1 MRKLTMAEL
10 GRKTVEECRQAEKLP
25 VVVVLDQVRSMYNVG
40 SVFRTADA
48 FQIQAL
54 WLCGYTP
61 TPPHRDIHK
70 TALGAT
76 ETVSWQHDPDTPA
89 AVNRLK
95 AEGYAVWA
103 VEQAEGSRYLHDFV
117 PDFSR
122 PIALVFG
129 NEMHGVQQAVLDRVD
144 GCIEIPQFG
153 MKHSLNI
160 AVSVGVV
167 LWDMLVKYMRS
178 PQGRLSAFDLSAH
191 RYLKGI

>member
-25 VVVVLDQVRSMYNVG
+25 VLAVLDQVRSMHNVG
-40 SVFRTADA
+40 AVFRTADA

-54 WLCGYTP
+54 WLCGFTP
-61 TPPHRDIHK
+61 RPPHRDIHK

-76 ETVSWQHDPDTPA
+76 ETVAWQHHPDTVEA
-89 AVNRLK
+89 IRQLK
-95 AEGYAVWA
+95 QQGYEVWA
-103 VEQAEGSRYLHDFV
+103 VEQATHSRYLQDFQ

-122 PIALVFG
+122 PIAVVFG
-129 NEMHGVQQAVLDRVD
+129 NEMHGVQENVLQEVD
-144 GCIEIPQFG
+144 GCLEIPQFG

-167 LWDMLVKYMRS
+167 LWDLLVKYIRS
-178 PQGRLSAFDLSAH
+178 PQGRASSFDLQTH
-191 RYLKGI
+191 RYIEDL